1 MAGKKGLTIIS
12 IHPKG
17 DMNFCAKHYLIK
29 FYPPNSDEIS
39 PSKTTNV
46 NLQGDESQWITL

>member
-12 IHPKG
+12 THPKG
-17 DMNFCAKHYLIK
+17 DTNFCAKHYLIK

-46 NLQGDESQWITL
+46 NLKGGESQWTTL

>member
-17 DMNFCAKHYLIK
+17 DMNFYAKDYLIK
-29 FYPPNSDEIS
+29 LYPPNSDEIS

-46 NLQGDESQWITL
+46 NLKGGESQWITL